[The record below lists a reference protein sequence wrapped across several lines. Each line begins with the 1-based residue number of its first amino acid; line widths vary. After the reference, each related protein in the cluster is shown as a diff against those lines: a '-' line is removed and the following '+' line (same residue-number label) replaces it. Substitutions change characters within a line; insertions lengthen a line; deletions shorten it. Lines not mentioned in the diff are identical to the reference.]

1 VLPAS
6 FSAIGPDSQ
15 NLFLEALF
23 WAGFELFADRQAGA
37 GEMLIAPKPT
47 NEAERLEKLASYNIL
62 DTGREETFDRITRL
76 AARMFRTPIA
86 LISLVGE
93 DRQWFK
99 SAHGFEAR
107 ESGRDKAFCA
117 HTILR
122 DEVMVVHDAAKDPR
136 FAQNPQVKHQ
146 PHIRFYAGAP
156 LVTPDGFN
164 LGSLCVIDRAPRDF
178 SAEDR
183 DSLADLAR
191 LVVQSLELRRLASID
206 PVTELPNRRFFED
219 VLGRECKRAQRSGRS
234 LAVVMVS
241 LDRLPGIVDEFG
253 VAAGDQ
259 VLLSVTD
266 LLRGQLRASDLLV
279 RFGLQ
284 EFAVLLPD
292 TDAQG
297 SSLVAEHLRQELEF
311 ASFMTEKGDL
321 TVTASIG
328 VAQCDPSAESVE
340 QTVAR
345 AIEATKIA
353 SGKGG
358 NSVSADNPAGGSELE
373 AR

>member
-1 VLPAS
+1 
-6 FSAIGPDSQ
+6 
-15 NLFLEALF
+15 
-23 WAGFELFADRQAGA
+23 
-37 GEMLIAPKPT
+37 MLIAPKPT

-86 LISLVGE
+86 LISLI
-93 DRQWFK
+93 DANRQWLK
-99 SAHGFEAR
+99 SAHGVEAR
-107 ESGRDKAFCA
+107 ESGRNKAFCA
-117 HTILR
+117 HTILH
-122 DEVMVVHDAAKDPR
+122 DEVMVVHDAAKDAR

-183 DSLADLAR
+183 ESLADLAR
-191 LVVQSLELRRLASID
+191 LVVQSFELRRLASID

-219 VLGRECKRAQRSGRS
+219 VLGRERKRALRNGRS

-241 LDRLPGIVDEFG
+241 LNRLADMVEEFG
-253 VAAGDQ
+253 VAVGDQ
-259 VLLSVTD
+259 VLQSVTH
-266 LLRGQLRASDLLV
+266 LLRGQLRDSDLLV
-279 RFGLQ
+279 RYGPQ

-321 TVTASIG
+321 TVSASIG
-328 VAQCDPSAESVE
+328 VAQCDPAAESVE
-340 QTVAR
+340 QTLAR
-345 AIEATKIA
+345 AVEATKA
-353 SGKGG
+353 AFEDDG
-358 NSVSADNPAGGSELE
+358 NGVSAGRSELD
-373 AR
+373 AW

>member
-1 VLPAS
+1 
-6 FSAIGPDSQ
+6 
-15 NLFLEALF
+15 
-23 WAGFELFADRQAGA
+23 
-37 GEMLIAPKPT
+37 MLIAPKPT

-62 DTGREETFDRITRL
+62 YTGREETFDRITRL
-76 AARMFRTPIA
+76 AARMFRAPVA
-86 LISLVGE
+86 LISLVDE

-99 SAHGFEAR
+99 SAHGLDVR
-107 ESGRDKAFCA
+107 ESGRDQAFCA

-122 DEVMVVHDAAKDPR
+122 DEVMVVPDAAKDPR
-136 FAQNPQVKHQ
+136 FAQNPQVRQH

-164 LGSLCVIDRAPRDF
+164 LGSLCVIDRSPRDF

-183 DSLADLAR
+183 ESLADLAR
-191 LVVQSLELRRLASID
+191 LVVQSFELRRLASID

-219 VLGRECKRAQRSGRS
+219 VLGRERKRALRNGRS

-241 LDRLPGIVDEFG
+241 LDRLTTMVDELG
-253 VAAGDQ
+253 VAVGDQ
-259 VLLSVTD
+259 MLQSVTH
-266 LLRGQLRASDLLV
+266 LLRGQLRDSDLLV
-279 RFGLQ
+279 RYGPQ

-311 ASFMTEKGDL
+311 ASFMTEKGDFS
-321 TVTASIG
+321 VTASIG
-328 VAQCDPSAESVE
+328 VAQCNPAAESVE
-340 QTVAR
+340 QTLDR
-345 AIEATKIA
+345 AAAATRA
-353 SGKGG
+353 AVESGG
-358 NSVSADNPAGGSELE
+358 NSVSVDNPAGGSELE